1 MSFNIESA
9 ILLANSGG
17 TAFPT
22 CFICETFGPTNS
34 KVSGN
39 DCILAASRTVIA
51 LFKYGCVNLPDDG
64 VSNLVVIVTLV
75 NIPFPVLVEQG
86 LSVLMQASND

>member
-64 VSNLVVIVTLV
+64 VSNLVVIVTEPL
-75 NIPFPVLVEQG
+75 
-86 LSVLMQASND
+86 LSP

>member
-39 DCILAASRTVIA
+39 DCILAASRN
-51 LFKYGCVNLPDDG
+51 C
-64 VSNLVVIVTLV
+64 
-75 NIPFPVLVEQG
+75 PVQIWMCK
-86 LSVLMQASND
+86 ST